1 MDKATKRVHLTHHEL
16 LELIAVVKVIKQV
29 AAQQK
34 NMAEVK
40 LMNELTKKLLDFDVD
55 IKGTTIEL
63 DRMSR
68 FGLWL
73 CMEKYIN
80 FCSET
85 HQHDEYAVAV
95 TIATK
100 LSG

>member
-1 MDKATKRVHLTHHEL
+1 MDKTIKKVNLTHHEL
-16 LELIAVVKVIKQV
+16 LELIAVVRVIKQV

-34 NMAEVK
+34 NIAEVK
-40 LMNELTKKLLDFDVD
+40 LMNELTKKLLNYD
-55 IKGTTIEL
+55 IDDKGTTVEL
-63 DRMSR
+63 DSMSR

-73 CMEKYIN
+73 CMEKYIS

-85 HQHDEYAVAV
+85 KQYTEYALAV

>member
-1 MDKATKRVHLTHHEL
+1 MEKTTKIVKLTHHEL

-34 NMAEVK
+34 NIAEVK
-40 LMNELTKKLLDFDVD
+40 LMAELTKKLLDFDID
-55 IKGTTIEL
+55 EKGAVIEL

-80 FCSET
+80 FCVET
-85 HQHDEYAVAV
+85 RQNDEYVVAV

>member
-1 MDKATKRVHLTHHEL
+1 MKKAIKLVNFTHHEL
-16 LELIAVVKVIKQV
+16 LELLAVVKVIKQV

-40 LMNELTKKLLDFDVD
+40 LMNELTNKLLDFDVD
-55 IKGTTIEL
+55 ETGTAVKL
-63 DRMSR
+63 DNMTR
-68 FGLWL
+68 FNLWL
-73 CMEKYIN
+73 CMEKYIE

-85 HQHDEYAVAV
+85 RQLDEYALAV
-95 TIATK
+95 TISTK

>member
-1 MDKATKRVHLTHHEL
+1 MEKTIKIVKLTHHEL
-16 LELIAVVKVIKQV
+16 LELISVVKVIKQV

-40 LMNELTKKLLDFDVD
+40 LMNELTKKLLDFDID
-55 IKGTTIEL
+55 NKGTTVKL
-63 DRMSR
+63 DSMTR
-68 FGLWL
+68 FSLWL

-80 FCSET
+80 FCVET
-85 HQHDEYAVAV
+85 RQNDEYVVAV

>member
-1 MDKATKRVHLTHHEL
+1 MNKTTKKVNLTHHEL

-40 LMNELTKKLLDFDVD
+40 LMNELTRKLLNYDVD
-55 IKGTTIEL
+55 MKGTTVEL
-63 DRMSR
+63 DNMSR

-73 CMEKYIN
+73 CMEKYIE
-80 FCSET
+80 FCAEVK
-85 HQHDEYAVAV
+85 QYDEYALAV

>member
-1 MDKATKRVHLTHHEL
+1 MDKTTKKVNLTHHEL
-16 LELIAVVKVIKQV
+16 LELIAVVKVHKSA

-40 LMNELTKKLLDFDVD
+40 LMNELTKKLLNYD
-55 IKGTTIEL
+55 IDMRGTSVEL
-63 DRMSR
+63 DKMSR

-73 CMEKYIN
+73 CMERYIE
-80 FCSET
+80 FCSEIK
-85 HQHDEYAVAV
+85 QYDEYALAV

>member
-1 MDKATKRVHLTHHEL
+1 MDKTIKKVNLTHHEL
-16 LELIAVVKVIKQV
+16 LELIAVVRVHKHV

-40 LMNELTKKLLDFDVD
+40 LMHELTKKLLDYDVD
-55 IKGTTIEL
+55 AKGTVVEL
-63 DRMSR
+63 DRMTR

-85 HQHDEYAVAV
+85 HQLDEYALAV

>member
-1 MDKATKRVHLTHHEL
+1 MEKTIKIINLTHHEL
-16 LELIAVVKVIKQV
+16 LEMIAVVKVIKSV

-40 LMNELTKKLLDFDVD
+40 LMNELTRKLLNFDID
-55 IKGTTIEL
+55 AKGTTVKL
-63 DRMSR
+63 DNMTR
-68 FGLWL
+68 FSLWL

-80 FCSET
+80 FCSDT
-85 HQHDEYAVAV
+85 HQHDEYALAV
-95 TIATK
+95 TISTK